1 MELRLLESR
10 PLADAPSPPLLR
22 AWLRGDERA
31 VELLGPP
38 PPGLDEARE
47 RGLEIAKQRGAAA
60 CVVTGQQSHWLGG
73 PAFVLHKIAMARAF
87 AAALAAPGGAAPEA
101 WFWSHSDDADAGEVD
116 HLHVVNQHFDVQR
129 LGLGL
134 QPDRRP
140 LYARPLPENSAAV
153 FAATFEALLEGPRKA
168 PLAELLRPTLAAPS
182 LADHFAAWLAATHPP
197 LRVIEPRDDRAA
209 SARVVTRFLRCYRE
223 CAERWRRIDDRCRDA
238 AWDAPF
244 DPWSS
249 TPFFLLDGEQ
259 RRRPVRVLD
268 EGDLW
273 SVDGREISA
282 AELAGNI
289 ENGLETPIPGALLR
303 VVLQSHLLPV
313 SAYVGG
319 PSELA
324 YQAYALCLFDLFEQI
339 PPVLVPRLHAT
350 LISASSLPQIERFQ
364 VRDLLAISHDAL
376 VATLPDAAEDPAIR
390 GLLDELAG
398 TVRRIHEEL
407 ARRTQPLDTSLARS
421 LEQGGAQ
428 MAAQVEKTRERI
440 AKVAQNRAGTGSRQA
455 RKLAHWIRPLGAP
468 QERVLAAI
476 QLLARIGPEL
486 PDALVASCDPR
497 EPAHRILCFDES

>member
-1 MELRLLESR
+1 VELRLLESR
-10 PLADAPSPPLLR
+10 SLDGPSSPPLLR
-22 AWLRGDERA
+22 AWLRGDESA
-31 VELLGPP
+31 GELLGPP
-38 PPGLDEARE
+38 PPGLAEARE
-47 RGLEIAKQRGAAA
+47 RGRQLEAQRGESA

-87 AAALAAPGGAAPEA
+87 AAALVEAGNAPPEV

-129 LGLGL
+129 LGLSL

-140 LYARPLPENSAAV
+140 LYARPLPENASAV

-168 PLAELLRPTLAAPS
+168 PLAELLRPSLLAPS
-182 LADHFAAWLAATHPP
+182 LADHFTQWLAATHPS

-223 CAERWRRIDDRCRDA
+223 CADRWRRVDDRCRDA
-238 AWDAPF
+238 AWAPPF
-244 DPWSS
+244 DPWSA
-249 TPFFLLDGEQ
+249 TPFFLLDPDQ

-273 SVDGREISA
+273 SVDGRQISA

-324 YQAYALCLFDLFEQI
+324 YQAYALCLFDLFDQI

-364 VRDLLAISHDAL
+364 VQDLLAISHDELLAQ
-376 VATLPDAAEDPAIR
+376 LPGQTEDPEVR
-390 GLLDELAG
+390 RLLDELAE
-398 TVRRIHEEL
+398 TVRRVHSEL
-407 ARRTQPLDTSLARS
+407 ARRTQLLDTSLGRS

-455 RKLAHWIRPLGAP
+455 RKLAHWIRPLGSP

-476 QLLARIGPEL
+476 QLLARIGTEL
-486 PDALVASCDPR
+486 PDALVACCDPR
-497 EPAHRILCFDES
+497 EPAHRILIFDES